1 VHKIDWTCIDYV
13 IMAGKVAKSDRLGEL
28 GNRTTAITRIIM
40 LTFHV
45 EIFGQID
52 LFVNCSWVVT
62 RWQ

>member
-1 VHKIDWTCIDYV
+1 
-13 IMAGKVAKSDRLGEL
+13 MAGKVAKSDRLGEL